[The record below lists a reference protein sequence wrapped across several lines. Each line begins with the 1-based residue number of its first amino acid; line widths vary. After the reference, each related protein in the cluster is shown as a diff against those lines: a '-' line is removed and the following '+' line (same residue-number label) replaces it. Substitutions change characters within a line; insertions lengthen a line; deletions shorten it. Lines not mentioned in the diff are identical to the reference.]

1 MKVCIIVG
9 TRPEIIKMSPIVR
22 ECEKRRLDYM
32 LIHTGQHYSYNMDK
46 IFFDDLEIK
55 EPKYKLNVGKKYF
68 TDCSQTGEIIK
79 GIEKILTKEK
89 PDVALVEGDTNSVLA
104 GAIASVKLHIK
115 LGHVEAGLRSFDRG
129 MPEEINRILTDHCSN
144 LLFAPTK
151 ISKQNLLNE
160 DIPKKKI
167 FVTGNT
173 IVDAV
178 HQNLNIAKKKSKI
191 MNDLGIEDEYVLLTV
206 HRQENVDVKQRFS
219 NIIRAL
225 TKIDFPV
232 IFPIHPR
239 SRKMAKRFKL
249 YNKLKNAVKLME
261 PIGYL
266 DFLNLL
272 SNAKLVLTDSGGIQE
287 EACILNTP
295 CLTLRDNTE
304 RPETIDAGAN
314 YLVGTNPKRIAKM
327 VNKILNNRG
336 FEKRMRN
343 AKNPFGDGRSGE
355 RIVDILGRALNIQN
369 ENKETFL

>member
-1 MKVCIIVG
+1 MKVCIVVG
-9 TRPEIIKMSPIVR
+9 TRPEIIKMSPVIR
-22 ECEKRRLDYM
+22 ECEKRKLNYM

-55 EPKYKLNVGKKYF
+55 EPKYKLDIGKKYS
-68 TDCSQTGEIIK
+68 TDCSQAGEMIK
-79 GIEKILTKEK
+79 GIEKVLTKEK
-89 PDVALVEGDTNSVLA
+89 PDIVLVEGDTNSVLA
-104 GAIASVKLHIK
+104 GAISSVKLHIK
-115 LGHVEAGLRSFDRG
+115 TGHVEAGLRSFDRG
-129 MPEEINRILTDHCSN
+129 MPEEINRILTDHCSD

-160 DIPKKKI
+160 GISKKKI

-173 IVDAV
+173 IVDAI
-178 HQNLNIAKKKSKI
+178 HQNLKIAKKKSKI
-191 MNDLGIEDEYVLLTV
+191 MNDLGTGDEYALLTV

-219 NIIRAL
+219 NIILAL

-249 YNKLKNAVKLME
+249 YNNLKNAVRLIE
-261 PIGYL
+261 PVGYL
-266 DFLNLL
+266 NFLNLL
-272 SNAKLVLTDSGGIQE
+272 SSARLVLTDSGGIQE

-304 RPETIDAGAN
+304 RPETIEAGAN
-314 YLVGTNPKRIAKM
+314 YLVGTNPKRIVKM
-327 VNKILNNRG
+327 VNKILNNRV

-343 AKNPFGDGRSGE
+343 AKNPFGDGRSGR
-355 RIVDILGRALNIQN
+355 RIIQTVIQ
-369 ENKETFL
+369 ELR

>member
-1 MKVCIIVG
+1 MKVCIIAG

-55 EPKYKLNVGKKYF
+55 EPKYKLDAGKKYF
-68 TDCSQTGEIIK
+68 TDCSQTGEMIK
-79 GIEKILTKEK
+79 GIENILTKEK
-89 PDVALVEGDTNSVLA
+89 PDIVLVEGDTNSVLA

-115 LGHVEAGLRSFDRG
+115 TGHVEAGLRSFDRN
-129 MPEEINRILTDHCSN
+129 MPEEINRILTDHCSD
-144 LLFAPTK
+144 LLFAPTNV
-151 ISKQNLLNE
+151 SKQNLLNE
-160 DIPKKKI
+160 GISKKKI

-191 MNDLGIEDEYVLLTV
+191 MNDLGIKDEYALLTV
-206 HRQENVDVKQRFS
+206 HRQENVDVKQSFS

-249 YNKLKNAVKLME
+249 YNELKNAVRLIE
-261 PIGYL
+261 PVGYP

-272 SNAKLVLTDSGGIQE
+272 SNAKIVLTDSGGIQE

-295 CLTLRDNTE
+295 CLAPRDNTE
-304 RPETIDAGAN
+304 RPETIEAGAN
-314 YLVGTNPKRIAKM
+314 YLVGTNPNKIVKM
-327 VNKILNNRG
+327 MNKILNDSK
-336 FEKRMRN
+336 FEERMRN
-343 AKNPFGDGRSGE
+343 AKKPVWE
-355 RIVDILGRALNIQN
+355 W
-369 ENKETFL
+369 KK

>member
-1 MKVCIIVG
+1 MKICIVVG

-55 EPKYKLNVGKKYF
+55 EPKYKLDAGKKYF
-68 TDCSQTGEIIK
+68 TDCSQTGEMIK
-79 GIEKILTKEK
+79 GIENILTKEK
-89 PDVALVEGDTNSVLA
+89 PDIVLVEGDTNSVLA

-115 LGHVEAGLRSFDRG
+115 TGHVEAGLRSFDRN
-129 MPEEINRILTDHCSN
+129 MPEEINRILTDHCSD

-151 ISKQNLLNE
+151 TSKQNLLNE
-160 DIPKKKI
+160 GIPKKKI

-178 HQNLNIAKKKSKI
+178 HQNLKIAKKKSKI
-191 MNDLGIEDEYVLLTV
+191 MNDLGIEDEYALLTI
-206 HRQENVDVKQRFS
+206 HRQENVDVKQNFS
-219 NIIRAL
+219 NIIQAL
-225 TKIDFPV
+225 TKIDFPI

-249 YNKLKNAVKLME
+249 YNKLKNTVKLME

-266 DFLNLL
+266 DFLNIL
-272 SNAKLVLTDSGGIQE
+272 SNAKLVFTDSGGIQE

-295 CLTLRDNTE
+295 CLTLRNNTE
-304 RPETIDAGAN
+304 RPETIEAGAN
-314 YLVGTNPKRIAKM
+314 YLVGTKPGAIVKM
-327 VNKILNNRG
+327 VSKILNHTE

-355 RIVDILGRALNIQN
+355 RIADILIQ
-369 ENKETFL
+369 E